1 MSSLFTRRLLGVA
14 AVLAAWTVAVSALAQ
29 SNMGEIEGRCKGEDG
44 KPLAGWTILLERKSM
59 NWKSHA
65 KTGKKGDYTFIGL
78 APTTTLS
85 RW

>member
-44 KPLAGWTILLERKSM
+44 NRWQAGRSSSSGSL
-59 NWKSHA
+59 
-65 KTGKKGDYTFIGL
+65 
-78 APTTTLS
+78 
-85 RW
+85 